1 MKLVDV
7 VTLSRA
13 SFVELEARPA
23 GRDIRDVAIGWLR
36 LIEIID
42 PALADPE

>member
-7 VTLSRA
+7 IALGRA
-13 SFVELEARPA
+13 SFVELDARPVR
-23 GRDIRDVAIGWLR
+23 RDLRSVAIGW

-42 PALADPE
+42 PALADPD